1 MNFGEK
7 VRAERTAHHLTQA
20 ELAEKIGVTVR
31 TMQRYENGTSYPKSR
46 KIYKQ
51 LAVIF
56 GCATNYLLTE
66 EESFVAEAREQHG
79 SKGDRQAK
87 KILEDVKL
95 LFKEGNLSNDDM
107 DELMRAIQ
115 DAYWIAKEKNKKYSS
130 K

>member
-1 MNFGEK
+1 MN
-7 VRAERTAHHLTQA
+7 
-20 ELAEKIGVTVR
+20 
-31 TMQRYENGTSYPKSR
+31 
-46 KIYKQ
+46 
-51 LAVIF
+51 
-56 GCATNYLLTE
+56 
-66 EESFVAEAREQHG
+66 G
-79 SKGDRQAK
+79 SDVK